1 MKKQI
6 SKKQKIARLKRRVYM
21 AAGLA
26 ILLVLVALISE
37 YIAPND
43 PYATSASAMR
53 KAPCK
58 EFLLGA
64 DNLGRCV
71 FSRILVGAKT
81 TIAATFFL
89 VLVTSAVGTVIGMLC
104 GYFGG
109 AVDVIV
115 MRIVDL
121 ALAFPQMVIAIAI
134 AGILGGGMSGA
145 LISLGV
151 TMWTSFARLA
161 RSHTLSLKSKPYI
174 INARMSGKSHMHIL
188 MVHVLPNMLEPMLTH
203 ALTQIGTTIVN
214 ISGLSFLGLG
224 VVPPTA
230 EWGSMINESRAYFQI
245 APWAV
250 LYPAV
255 AAVVTIL
262 IFNMLGDAVM
272 EYRMAGRRE

>member
-1 MKKQI
+1 MKRDISRREKQE
-6 SKKQKIARLKRRVYM
+6 RLKRRVYIS
-21 AAGLA
+21 AAFAVLIVILA
-26 ILLVLVALISE
+26 VISD
-37 YIAPND
+37 YIVPND
-43 PYATSASAMR
+43 PYATSALAMR
-53 KAPCK
+53 KAPCSDY
-58 EFLLGA
+58 LLGT

-89 VLVTSAVGTVIGMLC
+89 VLITSVVGTLLGMVC

-109 AVDVIV
+109 IVDAVV

-151 TMWTSFARLA
+151 TMWTSFARLS
-161 RSHTLSLKSKPYI
+161 RSHTLGLKNKPYI
-174 INARMSGKSHMHIL
+174 VNARMSGKSHMYILIVHI
-188 MVHVLPNMLEPMLTH
+188 LPNMLEPMVTH
-203 ALTQIGTTIVN
+203 ALTQVGTTIVN

-224 VVPPTA
+224 VIPPKA
-230 EWGSMINESRAYFQI
+230 EWGSMINEARAYFQI

-250 LYPAV
+250 LAPAV
-255 AAVVTIL
+255 AAVITIL
-262 IFNMLGDAVM
+262 IFNFLGDAVM
-272 EYRMAGRRE
+272 EYRMAGRRD